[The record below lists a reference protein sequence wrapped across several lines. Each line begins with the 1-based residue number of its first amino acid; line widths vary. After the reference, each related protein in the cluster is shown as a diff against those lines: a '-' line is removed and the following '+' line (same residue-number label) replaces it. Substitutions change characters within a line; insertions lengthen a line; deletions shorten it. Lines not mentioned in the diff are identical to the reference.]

1 MSDSLQPHESKPP
14 FVSNLQKLQQVND
27 CIEPEFP
34 NLLEV
39 IASILW
45 VLIIIKKVHECK
57 MFSDVTG
64 V

>member
-1 MSDSLQPHESKPP
+1 MNQSLP
-14 FVSNLQKLQQVND
+14 VSLIYKNFNKLND

-34 NLLEV
+34 NRLEV